1 MAETAASLPPGITLD
16 NTLGAFLI
24 GVAVSVTLFGFI
36 SLQVYNYYSHYLND
50 PVFLKSMVGSIW
62 LFELIHTIWLL
73 HGLYIVVVTGFGNY
87 GFLIDVPWTIKTS
100 ILWGGI
106 INVIVQ
112 TFFAYRIRVLS
123 GQWIIPVTCVCLGV
137 IRLTSVIV
145 STVFTLRMTLASYV
159 VRFQFLFVLTLVTGA
174 VLDAVVAVSMC
185 YWLSKN
191 RSDIART
198 DRIVMRLIIFSIESG
213 CVTFTVGLVMLITA
227 LTKGHTFTWAGVMF
241 VLAKV
246 YSNTLLVSLNKRKD
260 LKSRVHHSS
269 MNTIGMLPVFASYQT
284 QKSATSGSES
294 LGGSTRIEI
303 RQDVSFTTDA
313 LNE

>member
-16 NTLGAFLI
+16 NTLGAFLV

-313 LNE
+313 LKE

>member
-313 LNE
+313 LKE

>member
-16 NTLGAFLI
+16 NTLGAFLV
-24 GVAVSVTLFGFI
+24 GVAVSVALFGFI
-36 SLQVYNYYSHYLND
+36 SLQVYNYYSHYSND

-62 LFELIHTIWLL
+62 LFELIHTVWLL
-73 HGLYIVVVTGFGNY
+73 HGMYIVVVTGFGNY

-123 GQWIIPVTCVCLGV
+123 NQWIIPVACVCLGA

-159 VRFQFLFVLTLVTGA
+159 VHFQFLFVLTLVTGA

-185 YWLSKN
+185 YWLSKS

-198 DRIVMRLIIFSIESG
+198 DRVVMRLIIFSIESG
-213 CVTFTVGLVMLITA
+213 CVTFAVGLAMLITA
-227 LTKGHTFTWAGVMF
+227 LTMGHTFTWAAVMF

-260 LKSRVHHSS
+260 LKNRIRSPI
-269 MNTIGMLPVFASYQT
+269 NTIGMLPVFATYQT